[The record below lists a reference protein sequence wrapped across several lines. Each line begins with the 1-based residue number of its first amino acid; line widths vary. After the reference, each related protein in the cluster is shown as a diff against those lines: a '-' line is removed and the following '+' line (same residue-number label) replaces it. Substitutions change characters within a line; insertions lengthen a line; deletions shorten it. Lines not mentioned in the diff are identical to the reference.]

1 MEGRQSSLRLVEK
14 KPKVMETDVKVFEL
28 NYWLGWVGILGETI
42 SVANIVKVNTWLPR
56 IMGAGHILSE

>member
-28 NYWLGWVGILGETI
+28 NYWLGWWGY
-42 SVANIVKVNTWLPR
+42 
-56 IMGAGHILSE
+56 

>member
-14 KPKVMETDVKVFEL
+14 KPKIMETDVKVFEL

-42 SVANIVKVNTWLPR
+42 SIANIVKVNT
-56 IMGAGHILSE
+56 